1 MTPGAAEPRV
11 VAVGEPCPPPMG
23 RRIVIVAG
31 DLPYL
36 LRFRRRLLSTLS
48 AAGHEVV
55 VATPESD
62 PPLDVLAQLG
72 VTHSRIGLQ
81 RTGMNPLR
89 DLRDVVD
96 LAAWMRARP
105 PDVVFAYGAKP
116 IMVGLAAAALRG
128 VPRRY
133 AMLAGLGFG
142 FVEDGRTSAKR
153 AVARTIQMLAYA
165 ALFRGCRRVV
175 FHNRDDRDELV
186 RRRLVARDRTT
197 VVAGSGVDLEEFAA
211 SPVPTSPVRF
221 TFVGRL
227 LRSKGV
233 DELVRAAGA
242 VRAAVPDAE
251 VHLVGSFDANPDQF
265 DAEALEAA
273 VARGDVVL
281 HGQVADVRP
290 QLRACSV
297 FVLPSYREGLP
308 RSALEAL
315 AMGRTAIVTD
325 VPGCREVVRAGL
337 HGTLVPPR
345 DADALAAAMVAYAHD
360 PERCVREGV
369 AARLTAER
377 DFDVGAVTRAMLVA
391 LELSE
396 DAIATT

>member
-1 MTPGAAEPRV
+1 M
-11 VAVGEPCPPPMG
+11 
-23 RRIVIVAG
+23 IVAG

-36 LRFRRRLLSTLS
+36 LRFRRHLLRAMS

-55 VATPESD
+55 VATPEAD
-62 PPLDVLAQLG
+62 PPLDVLTQLG
-72 VTHSRIGLQ
+72 VAHLRIALQ
-81 RTGMNPLR
+81 PTGMNPLH
-89 DLRDVVD
+89 DLRDV
-96 LAAWMRARP
+96 LAMAAWMRDHP
-105 PDVVFAYGAKP
+105 PEAVFAYGAKP

-133 AMLAGLGFG
+133 AMLAGLGFS
-142 FVEDGRTSAKR
+142 FVEDGRSSIKR
-153 AVARTIQMLAYA
+153 TVARAIQSLAYA

-186 RRRLVARDRTT
+186 RRQLVARARTT
-197 VVAGSGVDLEEFAA
+197 VVAGSGVDLDEFAA
-211 SPVPTSPVRF
+211 SPVPTSPIRF
-221 TFVGRL
+221 TYVGRL

-233 DELVRAAGA
+233 EELLQAARA

-251 VHLVGSFDANPDQF
+251 VHLVGSIDANPDRI
-265 DAEALEAA
+265 DADALEAA
-273 VARGDVVL
+273 AARGDIVL

-315 AMGRTAIVTD
+315 AMGRTTIVTD
-325 VPGCREVVRAGL
+325 VPGCREVVREGS

-345 DADALAAAMVAYAHD
+345 DAGALASAMLAYARD

-369 AARLTAER
+369 AARRTAER
-377 DFDVGAVTRAMLVA
+377 DFDVRKVTREMLAA
-391 LELSE
+391 LELAEGSVT
-396 DAIATT
+396 AT